1 MASYQQTYRTNKKIN
16 ELYFKDGL
24 KQFKENNKIKETVLK
39 TSIVEPKKGGKI
51 DSYNQSAR

>member
-39 TSIVEPKKGGKI
+39 TSIVEPKKGKT